1 MSTRSNSKI
10 KVPSP
15 PVQKR
20 VENSWI
26 LLVKDSLLENNN
38 FNIVTLPHPA
48 GGKPVKYCLDNKNKK
63 IYEIISYDEPYRSW
77 FIGETVKSD
86 GSVQMCTL
94 VNPIFLVL
102 PKLKEQCSSRAV
114 PLEDLLSE
122 KGYDKILDF
131 VPSLD
136 SIADLKGSQE
146 LKAYKYNEEKTM
158 SWLEDRVRKV
168 SKVLRQKNIHVTPG
182 ATSATFVTSSIS
194 NDNVDEEFFLKY
206 AFELISGYL
215 QEDMVQKLE
224 KIFNFKPDLIE
235 TIGNKRKSEVD
246 SNGINK
252 KMKLEDGDDKS
263 KIKMEVTPDKNMNG
277 VKKEKSLTAKEKA
290 MQKAASGSK
299 TISSFF
305 KKK

>member
-1 MSTRSNSKI
+1 MSTRSNTKNKI
-10 KVPSP
+10 PSP

-26 LLVKDSLLENNN
+26 LLVKDSLLENKN

-48 GGKPVKYCLDNKNKK
+48 SGKPGKYCLDDINNK

-86 GSVQMCTL
+86 GSVQMCTP

-136 SIADLKGSQE
+136 CIADLKGSPE
-146 LKAYKYNEEKTM
+146 LKAYKYNEEKTL
-158 SWLEDRVRKV
+158 SWLKDRVHKV

-182 ATSATFVTSSIS
+182 ATSATFVTSTIS

-215 QEDMVQKLE
+215 QEEMVQLLE
-224 KIFNFKPDLIE
+224 KVFNFKPDLIE
-235 TIGNKRKSEVD
+235 KIGNKRKSEVD

-252 KMKLEDGDDKS
+252 KIKLEDADDKS
-263 KIKMEVTPDKNMNG
+263 KIKMEITPDKNTNG

-290 MQKAASGSK
+290 MQKAASGTK